1 MQIWNADCT
10 AQVMTTPVILTKK
23 LCLGPNWFTLVFMV
37 QLTNS
42 WLTCSRVSPR
52 AAVWWPGPS
61 LHATSAALQL
71 YQLSKAGR
79 CRSSESTIIDA
90 LLWLDK
96 KNKILTLQ
104 NIKNK
109 FIQLF
114 CDRNWRV
121 HLPSLQYLVQDGATV
136 LQSILQW
143 TASAPQ
149 MLISRQ

>member
-42 WLTCSRVSPR
+42 WLACSRVSPR

-71 YQLSKAGR
+71 YQLSKAG
-79 CRSSESTIIDA
+79 CCCSSESTNIDA